1 MPKSML
7 TGPDNIT
14 VYTPAFY
21 FGPTGF
27 QLNMENQIENWNG
40 DYQSAFQWYEFY
52 IRNEIDLS
60 GIAAEQLS
68 IYVQG
73 WDVQEAYLP
82 WVTKLTGVVK
92 GDSDQGGTQQQ
103 VIIHDIFTTEEIKGT
118 DIFGEL
124 FSTTA
129 DLPPAMIDQLNAP
142 GSITRYLN
150 FEQVVCA
157 RSRQFQANRDTDNG
171 AIVYPQNLCVKVND
185 QVWGSGE
192 PIAADKLY
200 HIRAVR
206 FFNDTDASGDFIST
220 FFQVIPP
227 AIIPLAVEVAD
238 LPFLAQMTNVRRSL
252 DV

>member
-1 MPKSML
+1 M
-7 TGPDNIT
+7 T

-27 QLNMENQIENWNG
+27 QLNMENQIKNWNG
-40 DYQSAFQWYEFY
+40 GYQPEFQWYEFY

-68 IYVQG
+68 IYIQG

-82 WVTKLTGVVK
+82 WTGKLIGTVK
-92 GDSDQGGTQQQ
+92 GETEKGAVQQQ
-103 VIIHDIFTTEEIKGT
+103 VIIHDIFTTQEIAEQ
-118 DIFGEL
+118 DIFSEL
-124 FSTTA
+124 FATTA
-129 DLPPAMIDQLNAP
+129 DLPPAMVDQLQTTPAL
-142 GSITRYLN
+142 GGGERYLN
-150 FEQVVCA
+150 FEQVVAA
-157 RSRQFQANRDTDNG
+157 RSRQFQGNRDTGNESSD
-171 AIVYPQNLCVKVND
+171 YPQYLNIKVFD

-192 PIAADKLY
+192 PIAGDKLY

-206 FFNDTDASGDFIST
+206 FYADTDSNADFLTT

-227 AIIPLAVEVAD
+227 AIIPFSVEVAE